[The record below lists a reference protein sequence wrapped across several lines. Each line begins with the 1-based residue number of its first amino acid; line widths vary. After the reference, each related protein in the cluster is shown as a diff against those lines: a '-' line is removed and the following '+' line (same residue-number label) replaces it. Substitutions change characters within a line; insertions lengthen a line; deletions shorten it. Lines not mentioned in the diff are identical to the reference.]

1 MIHLRIIGFLWLI
14 SGLLPALKHPM
25 NVWSLATHPEY
36 QIGLGPLG
44 IGFWVTQLFVELSF
58 LLIMLIGLGLI
69 CLRRRAVVA
78 GGILGVI
85 SLLVCVVYPD
95 PRDEARAT
103 AVCGDLVWCCT
114 FNLHNFQHLEVQ
126 TSSPTGLTLSHF
138 HEIKPKNSP
147 DTVAR
152 RFRARA
158 HRRRAIPQ

>member
-85 SLLVCVVYPD
+85 SLLACVWFILTQGMKQGPQPYV
-95 PRDEARAT
+95 AIW
-103 AVCGDLVWCCT
+103 CGVA
-114 FNLHNFQHLEVQ
+114 
-126 TSSPTGLTLSHF
+126 LSIYTIF
-138 HEIKPKNSP
+138 SIWK
-147 DTVAR
+147 
-152 RFRARA
+152 FRHHHQLA
-158 HRRRAIPQ
+158 